1 MDKLQPA
8 TYTITERGAHR
19 AKKKKKKKERIHQQR
34 FLSSHPAVQ
43 KRALERG
50 KMIS

>member
-19 AKKKKKKKERIHQQR
+19 AKKKKRKKEYINKDFYQATLQYRKE
-34 FLSSHPAVQ
+34 LQ
-43 KRALERG
+43 KEV
-50 KMIS
+50 K

>member
-19 AKKKKKKKERIHQQR
+19 AKKKKKKKR
-34 FLSSHPAVQ
+34 
-43 KRALERG
+43 KNT
-50 KMIS
+50 